1 MKYFLKL
8 VVDKFTI
15 EYHLPLV
22 KCKKTTTINNKVQVV
37 VQVVDFLDY
46 VRLKVMT
53 YLASVLLQV
62 NQIIVKR
69 FLLVRIMIKYL
80 HQQLYQ
86 YMSHH
91 QQDMSENAEKQLT
104 IYVILIWRY
113 QTV

>member
-1 MKYFLKL
+1 M
-8 VVDKFTI
+8 
-15 EYHLPLV
+15 
-22 KCKKTTTINNKVQVV
+22 
-37 VQVVDFLDY
+37 VDFLDY

-80 HQQLYQ
+80 HQQPYQ